1 MDSEAQWVAKR
12 RAAVD
17 ATVSKGRLS
26 SLDEIAA
33 VAVGA
38 TESSWKPEF
47 QKEVSFNEAKRRQ
60 KMADAYENG
69 FLLQHE
75 GTDETLEVAN
85 AQRARNAKNDRDR
98 ANRLRNLQKTLQPP
112 RGVRVLKQFHAHA
125 TQRLH
130 SRRGPHYI

>member
-17 ATVSKGRLS
+17 AAVSKGRLS
-26 SLDEIAA
+26 SLGEIVV

-47 QKEVSFNEAKRRQ
+47 QKDVSLNGAKRRQ

-75 GTDETLEVAN
+75 VTNETLEVAN
-85 AQRARNAKNDRDR
+85 AQRGRHANNDRDR
-98 ANRLRNLQKTLQPP
+98 ANRLRHIQKALKPS
-112 RGVRVLKQFHAHA
+112 REVHMLKQVHVQA
-125 TQRLH
+125 TRRLH
-130 SRRGPHYI
+130 VRRGLH

>member
-1 MDSEAQWVAKR
+1 MHSEAQWVAKR

-17 ATVSKGRLS
+17 AAVSKGRLS
-26 SLDEIAA
+26 SLGEIVV

-60 KMADAYENG
+60 KMADAYEHG

-75 GTDETLEVAN
+75 VTGETLEVAK
-85 AQRARNAKNDRDR
+85 AQRARHAKNDRDR
-98 ANRLRNLQKTLQPP
+98 ANRLRNLQKALQPS
-112 RGVRVLKQFHAHA
+112 REVHMLKQFHVQAA
-125 TQRLH
+125 RRLNL
-130 SRRGPHYI
+130 RRGLH